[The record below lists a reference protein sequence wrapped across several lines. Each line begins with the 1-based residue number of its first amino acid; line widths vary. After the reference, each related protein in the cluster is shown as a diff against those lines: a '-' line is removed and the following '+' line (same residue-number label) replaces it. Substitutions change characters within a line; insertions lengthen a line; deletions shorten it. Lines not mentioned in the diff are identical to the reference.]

1 MAERT
6 HRILRLVTAVLLLT
20 LLDAAFSVI
29 GMRLGLIGEAN
40 PLLRGFMEQ
49 NPELSALAACLYTAA
64 LMAVV
69 RRFGPRCRCTVPLLY
84 GLCGVKAAVIGLHIG
99 WILTA

>member
-1 MAERT
+1 MAKKAR
-6 HRILRLVTAVLLLT
+6 RISRLVIAVLLLT
-20 LLDAAFSVI
+20 LLDAAFSAY

-40 PLLRGFMEQ
+40 PILRGFMERS
-49 NPELSALAACLYTAA
+49 PELSALAVFLYTAA

-69 RRFGPRCRCTVPLLY
+69 RRLGPRCRSTVPLLY

-99 WILTA
+99 WMLAA